1 MMQTQNKL
9 FDDLARVANGA
20 VSTVMGMKDEIDAMV
35 RQRIERFLGDAD
47 LVTREEFDA
56 VKAMAAKART
66 ENEKLA
72 ARIAKLEADA
82 PNRPT
87 PRPRQPAPSARRNQ
101 PQLKPN
107 LQALQKNKAAP
118 HRPAACRGHH
128 FRQ

>member
-1 MMQTQNKL
+1 MQTQNKL

-56 VKAMAAKART
+56 VKART

-82 PNRPT
+82 AK
-87 PRPRQPAPSARRNQ
+87 PANPKA
-101 PQLKPN
+101 
-107 LQALQKNKAAP
+107 KAASTK
-118 HRPAACRGHH
+118 RKAKPAAAKAKPAGTAKK
-128 FRQ
+128 